1 MLQKTMQFCLEVLT
15 SPNADPRQKDGAL
28 HMVRYQSECVRYF
41 NFFYVAIYT
50 TLFFIIYFCTC
61 V

>member
-1 MLQKTMQFCLEVLT
+1 MQFCLEVLT

-41 NFFYVAIYT
+41 NFFYVAIHYFL
-50 TLFFIIYFCTC
+50 LFLYMCLVYC
-61 V
+61 